1 MLKQSPLRL
10 PAFFLPFRLRR
21 TRFYHLSLFVLAVCL
36 GIFIIVFSLLVYS
49 VIKYRCRASD
59 DGHEPPQIYG
69 SNQIEL
75 AWTVIPVL
83 IVVVLFRARVIR
95 AVEDARFP
103 PGTTEITAVG
113 HQFWWEF
120 QYPEQGFIAANEL
133 HLPVRD
139 TKHPTPTHITL
150 LSADTNHIRSRRP
163 DSFANSKRSLSVS
176 SVMWFFE

>member
-1 MLKQSPLRL
+1 
-10 PAFFLPFRLRR
+10 
-21 TRFYHLSLFVLAVCL
+21 V
-36 GIFIIVFSLLVYS
+36 
-49 VIKYRCRASD
+49 RASD
-59 DGHEPPQIYG
+59 DGQEAPQIYG

-103 PGTTEITAVG
+103 PGTTEITTVG

-133 HLPVRD
+133 HPPVRD